1 MLNVNSVATIKT
13 AQPIV
18 FGGIIVTYDIIIVTF
33 DGGSGGGYTSAFKGD
48 N

>member
-1 MLNVNSVATIKT
+1 MLPGINSVATTKT

-18 FGGIIVTYDIIIVTF
+18 FGGIVTF
-33 DGGSGGGYTSAFKGD
+33 DGGSGGGYTSVFKGD